1 MLNRPNQADM
11 KLNLKLNVTGDLAE
25 YIEEDIS
32 ETEKLSAEDIEI
44 MVILILCIKSMLP
57 QAKILVELV
66 VFLKV
71 CSRDIVYRGV
81 WSLKINWD
89 SKSS

>member
-32 ETEKLSAEDIEI
+32 ETEKLSSEDIEI
-44 MVILILCIKSMLP
+44 MVIFILYIKCMVP
-57 QAKILVELV
+57 HAKIFVELV
-66 VFLKV
+66 FFKV
-71 CSRDIVYRGV
+71 CCRDIVYRGV
-81 WSLKINWD
+81 WSLKI
-89 SKSS
+89 K